1 MVGEILFMN
10 KMKTIILK
18 THNTRGYTLVETL
31 VGGMVLAICAAILV
45 SGFVTAF
52 TLLRKGSD
60 IKRKGLAA
68 SSVIEGATETDIVKN
83 TVSGVKLTYQIDS
96 TNYEISGS
104 YETAFDN
111 TSSVGFIIFVPDE

>member
-1 MVGEILFMN
+1 MN